1 MPGHLALVTDSTAYL
16 PQEAVDRHRIR
27 VVPLSVAV
35 GDGVF
40 AEGVEISPKDVAE
53 ALRSK
58 QRVTTSRPSPETFAA
73 AYRAAAEAGA
83 RGIVS
88 IHLSAEL
95 SGTAEAARLAASAVP
110 IPVRVVDSR
119 LVGMALGSCVL
130 AAAESAEALDAARPG
145 AGAAGAGAAAVGAAT
160 VGGGGTGAE
169 VTEADLDLVVAA
181 AENRAAGTA
190 GFFYVDTLEHL
201 RRGGR
206 IGTAQALV
214 GSALA
219 VKPLLHL
226 AGGRIEPLE
235 KVRTAS
241 RAIARLE
248 EIAVERAGQQPVD
261 ITVHHLAAEHRAEPL
276 AERLR
281 DRVPGLEGLYVSEVG
296 AVIGAH
302 VGPGLLA
309 VVVSPIIASSH

>member
-1 MPGHLALVTDSTAYL
+1 MPADLAIVTDSTAYL
-16 PQEAVDRHRIR
+16 PQDAVDRHGIT

-35 GDGVF
+35 GDEVLD
-40 AEGVEISPKDVAE
+40 EGVEISPKDVAE
-53 ALRSK
+53 ALRGK
-58 QRVTTSRPSPETFAA
+58 RRVTTSRPSPETFAA
-73 AYRAAAEAGA
+73 AYRAAAESGA
-83 RGIVS
+83 RGVVS
-88 IHLSAEL
+88 LHLSAEL
-95 SGTAEAARLAASAVP
+95 SGTCEAARLAAAEAP

-119 LVGMALGSCVL
+119 LVGMALGYCVL
-130 AAAESAEALDAARPG
+130 TAAQGAESGLSLD
-145 AGAAGAGAAAVGAAT
+145 
-160 VGGGGTGAE
+160 E
-169 VTEADLDLVVAA
+169 VAA
-181 AENRAAGTA
+181 AATRRAGLTS

-206 IGTAQALV
+206 IGAARALL

-226 AGGRIEPLE
+226 SGGRIEPLE

-248 EIAVERAGQQPVD
+248 EIAVERAADREVD
-261 ITVHHLAAEHRAEPL
+261 IAVHHLASADRAEPL

-281 DRVPGLEGLYVSEVG
+281 ERVPGLRELYVGEVG

-309 VVVSPIIASSH
+309 VVLSPR